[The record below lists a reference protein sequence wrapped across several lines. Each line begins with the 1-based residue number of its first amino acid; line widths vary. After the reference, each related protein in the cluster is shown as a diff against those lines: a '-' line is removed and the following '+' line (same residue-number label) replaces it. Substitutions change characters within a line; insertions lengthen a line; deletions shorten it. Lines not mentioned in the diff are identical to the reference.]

1 MRKSSARGLEKRR
14 ADGGVSFL
22 YDQPQI
28 IEKYQEE
35 RDKRA
40 REIEKGYMFE
50 WQKNAPRDRFVD
62 SILPT
67 EIASKPQLHMPFN
80 GPNVMLSIPCF
91 RCKQHGHLTYDKV
104 CPRYSEDISEAEL
117 KGMGKNFQLVEID
130 PRRIESLVEDF
141 TNDYVQYHGAPQAD
155 IAKEKFAYR
164 QAQFALN
171 PETAKILKEHSGI
184 DTMIP
189 FMEREKRKKEDLEY
203 VDGLGVIG
211 RRVLLTTVRRMM
223 RDKKRKLRMKLLE
236 KELYD
241 FADKIYVS
249 DDSDSEGEYE
259 IDVPGVQEE
268 FANVI
273 DELVFGPEEPVV
285 KIEPID
291 NTLMKSEPVDEF
303 QYPELEASVKVEIK
317 EELTDAEEK
326 MRSRLTKRRCT
337 EIVKLNNLKAEFK
350 GALADQSSEQD
361 PLAEAVSV
369 YVAEGSTKKEI
380 QTNLKKLEEEKKKS
394 IEARLR
400 QRLEKQRR
408 QVEKLEHE
416 IKGITETPDK
426 TDETKALYEMKLRK
440 EKGFEAI
447 SKIKGIEERLRELDE
462 QIVAESEMRRTQQLH
477 ELSVVASRTDAE
489 TLLRKRIEERKH
501 EADRECRRREREEKR
516 KLRKMNKKLERLKAE
531 QEESETL
538 RQIGFAGSVEEA
550 SQNFKPKRKTSES
563 DADVIVSS
571 ICTIPKEISVMTK
584 EQKLKLQKE
593 EEEKAKEAGKVY
605 VPRKELKSF
614 EKEINGKKHKIDESF
629 LSQFGIKLD

>member
-1 MRKSSARGLEKRR
+1 MAKAKEKALEEKGKENARSHEYEEIRKANARGIEKRR

-28 IEKYQEE
+28 VERYQEE
-35 RDKRA
+35 RDKRLK
-40 REIEKGYMFE
+40 EIEKGYMFE

-104 CPRYSEDISEAEL
+104 CPRYSDDISEAEL

-141 TNDYVQYHGAPQAD
+141 TNDYVKYHGAPESG

-164 QAQFALN
+164 QAQMALN
-171 PETAKILKEHSGI
+171 PEIAKTLREHSGI

-223 RDKKRKLRMKLLE
+223 RDKKRKLRIKLLE

-273 DELVFGPEEPVV
+273 DELVFGPDEPVV

-291 NTLMKSEPVDEF
+291 DTMIKSEP
-303 QYPELEASVKVEIK
+303 
-317 EELTDAEEK
+317 
-326 MRSRLTKRRCT
+326 
-337 EIVKLNNLKAEFK
+337 
-350 GALADQSSEQD
+350 
-361 PLAEAVSV
+361 
-369 YVAEGSTKKEI
+369 
-380 QTNLKKLEEEKKKS
+380 LEEEKKKS
-394 IEARLR
+394 IGARLR

-447 SKIKGIEERLRELDE
+447 SKIKGIEERLRKLDE
-462 QIVAESEMRRTQQLH
+462 QIVAESEMRKSQQLH
-477 ELSVVASRTDAE
+477 ELSAVATRTDAE

-550 SQNFKPKRKTSES
+550 SLNFKPKRKTSES

-605 VPRKELKSF
+605 VPRRELKTF

>member
-1 MRKSSARGLEKRR
+1 MAKKRTAGSLCRFYSSNR
-14 ADGGVSFL
+14 
-22 YDQPQI
+22 
-28 IEKYQEE
+28 
-35 RDKRA
+35 
-40 REIEKGYMFE
+40 
-50 WQKNAPRDRFVD
+50 NRFKTPAAYALQRTQCHALD
-62 SILPT
+62 S
-67 EIASKPQLHMPFN
+67 
-80 GPNVMLSIPCF
+80 VLSVQTT
-91 RCKQHGHLTYDKV
+91 RSLTYDKV
-104 CPRYSEDISEAEL
+104 CPRYSDDISEAEL

-141 TNDYVQYHGAPQAD
+141 TNDYVQYHGAPESG

-164 QAQFALN
+164 QAQMALN
-171 PETAKILKEHSGI
+171 PEIAKTLREHSGI

-223 RDKKRKLRMKLLE
+223 RDKKRKLRIKLLE

-273 DELVFGPEEPVV
+273 DELVFGPDEPVV

-291 NTLMKSEPVDEF
+291 DTMIKSEPVD
-303 QYPELEASVKVEIK
+303 QYPELEASVKIEIK
-317 EELTDAEEK
+317 EELTDAEEN
-326 MRSRLTKRRCT
+326 MRNRLTKRRCT

-394 IEARLR
+394 IGARLR

-447 SKIKGIEERLRELDE
+447 SKIKGIEERLRKLDE
-462 QIVAESEMRRTQQLH
+462 QIVAESEMRKSQQLH
-477 ELSVVASRTDAE
+477 ELSAVATRTDAE

-550 SQNFKPKRKTSES
+550 SLNFKPKRKTSES

-605 VPRKELKSF
+605 VPRRELKTF